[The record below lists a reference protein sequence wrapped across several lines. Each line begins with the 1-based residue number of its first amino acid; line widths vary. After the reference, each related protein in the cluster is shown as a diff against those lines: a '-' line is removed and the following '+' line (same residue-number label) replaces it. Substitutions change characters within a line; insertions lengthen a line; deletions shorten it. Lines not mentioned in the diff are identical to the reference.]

1 MNQDNYGDY
10 RVSDIFD
17 DEDTHPETC
26 PSCGMNHEKDVNRK
40 EVSQERIRTYRRAI
54 KMLCNGDQGLINRA
68 MEDARNEIIGEIE

>member
-1 MNQDNYGDY
+1 MDHDADAEICG
-10 RVSDIFD
+10 
-17 DEDTHPETC
+17 T
-26 PSCGMNHEKDVNRK
+26 CGMNHRHDVNRK